1 MTENWWLQP
10 YVAWPV
16 GFGIGL
22 FSGLASNWVFY
33 RLRKKFR
40 RGKPYFTSTY
50 ERGVVSIE
58 AQYSATVSTEEFL
71 EYVTRPLRA
80 VVKKPKEE
88 APGKVVEP
96 PSPPEIP
103 TLPEPEKPQEAKPE
117 EKPSEK
123 PEELKREKVK
133 PAEVKEATPKEESK
147 KAEEKLEETPKEKV
161 EEKLE
166 EEPREKPKEVAEK
179 PKEKSKK

>member
-1 MTENWWLQP
+1 MTKNWWLQP
-10 YVAWPV
+10 YVAWPI

-22 FSGLASNWVFY
+22 AANWAFY

-50 ERGVVSIE
+50 SEGVLSFE
-58 AQYSATVSTEEFL
+58 GQYSATVSTEEFV
-71 EYVTRPLRA
+71 EHVTRPLRG

-179 PKEKSKK
+179 PNRNSRK